1 VRRPGQPGG
10 LLATQDCSVHD
21 VFERVHD
28 SLATA
33 LAGTNLAE
41 AAMAA
46 GGPPYPMAVRRQRRL
61 SATAKEHH
69 DIA

>member
-1 VRRPGQPGG
+1 MKLSTRAEYGI
-10 LLATQDCSVHD
+10 
-21 VFERVHD
+21 RV
-28 SLATA
+28 LVA

-61 SATAKEHH
+61 TTAKEQH